1 MVRNMD
7 NYKKLCIELVLS
19 TCLVVSTLAMSTTN
33 FTTDQLAL
41 LSLKQHITSD
51 PGGSIL
57 GNNWST
63 AVSVCEWIG
72 VTCSPRHPGRVT
84 QVNISNM
91 GLAGTIPADIGNLS
105 FLVSLDMRNNN
116 FHGVP
121 PERMVNLRRL
131 RYIDLRFNNF
141 VGEVPSWFGFLDK
154 LQSLLLSKNQFSGV
168 IPKQIGNLYKLEH
181 LRMPYNN
188 LEGGIPKEIC
198 NLTMLKSLVLC
209 SNHLTGS
216 IPQEIGNLIKL
227 ENLCLQFNSLTGSI
241 PIGIF
246 NISALQ
252 IFSLVRNHI
261 IGNLPPNFG
270 YALHNL
276 EEFVIGGNNLSGVI
290 PRSISNCSKLARLSL
305 GQNKFTGKV
314 PNSIGDLRLL
324 EVLDLSE
331 NDLTSDQSESPELS
345 LITSLTYCK
354 SLTRLALAGNPL
366 NGMLPVTIGNL
377 SNSLEKI
384 YARSCRI
391 RGSIPESIGNLSN
404 LIVLSIF
411 DNALTGSIPST
422 LKGLQ
427 KLQGLL
433 LYDNNIEG
441 TIPTNLCNLPSLSTV
456 DVSHNQISG
465 TIPEC
470 IGNLTSLR
478 NLHLGFNRLA
488 SSLPRSLWNLKDL
501 LKLNL
506 TSNVLIGSLPPE
518 IGKLEVVMLL
528 DLSVNRFSDSIPS
541 TIGALENVIRLS
553 LARNAIQGSIP
564 ESLSYLLSL
573 EFLDL
578 SHNNLS
584 GSIPK
589 SLEALKFLKYFNVSF
604 NDLRGEIPS
613 DGPFQNFN
621 PESFISN
628 AALCGASR
636 FHVKSCETVAEHRL
650 KHKRNIRI
658 IFVVLGTATVLSA
671 MAFGFLFFR
680 YRKKDIV
687 SSRRNFSSLMS
698 KPRFSYNELFQAT
711 DGWNNRNLLGLG
723 SFGSVYKGTFRDGIV
738 LAIKVFN
745 LELEMAFESFD
756 AECEMLSNFR
766 HRNLTKVITC
776 CSNADFKA
784 IVLEYMPNG
793 SLENWLYSQNHFLD
807 ATQRLTIM
815 IDVAYALHYLHHGHS
830 TPMVH
835 CDLKPSNILLSQD
848 MVAHLCDFG
857 ISKLLSQESSFTY
870 TQTLATCG
878 YVAPEYGSEGLVS
891 TRCDVYSY
899 GIVLMEVFTRK
910 KPNDEMF
917 GENLSLKS
925 WILDSLPN
933 AIVQVIDDQLD

>member
-470 IGNLTSLR
+470 I
-478 NLHLGFNRLA
+478 
-488 SSLPRSLWNLKDL
+488 
-501 LKLNL
+501 
-506 TSNVLIGSLPPE
+506 
-518 IGKLEVVMLL
+518 
-528 DLSVNRFSDSIPS
+528 
-541 TIGALENVIRLS
+541 
-553 LARNAIQGSIP
+553 
-564 ESLSYLLSL
+564 
-573 EFLDL
+573 
-578 SHNNLS
+578 
-584 GSIPK
+584 
-589 SLEALKFLKYFNVSF
+589 
-604 NDLRGEIPS
+604 
-613 DGPFQNFN
+613 
-621 PESFISN
+621 
-628 AALCGASR
+628 ALCGASR

>member
-354 SLTRLALAGNPL
+354 SLTRLALA
-366 NGMLPVTIGNL
+366 
-377 SNSLEKI
+377 
-384 YARSCRI
+384 
-391 RGSIPESIGNLSN
+391 
-404 LIVLSIF
+404 
-411 DNALTGSIPST
+411 
-422 LKGLQ
+422 
-427 KLQGLL
+427 
-433 LYDNNIEG
+433 
-441 TIPTNLCNLPSLSTV
+441 
-456 DVSHNQISG
+456 
-465 TIPEC
+465 
-470 IGNLTSLR
+470 
-478 NLHLGFNRLA
+478 
-488 SSLPRSLWNLKDL
+488 
-501 LKLNL
+501 
-506 TSNVLIGSLPPE
+506 
-518 IGKLEVVMLL
+518 
-528 DLSVNRFSDSIPS
+528 
-541 TIGALENVIRLS
+541 
-553 LARNAIQGSIP
+553 
-564 ESLSYLLSL
+564 
-573 EFLDL
+573 
-578 SHNNLS
+578 
-584 GSIPK
+584 
-589 SLEALKFLKYFNVSF
+589 
-604 NDLRGEIPS
+604 
-613 DGPFQNFN
+613 
-621 PESFISN
+621 
-628 AALCGASR
+628 ALCGASR